1 MFSGLEAKAAGLVT
15 ATASKSAVRE
25 AALTLAQ
32 SLAANPPLSVRE
44 TVRVRRWHMHKMT
57 REIACHTENTRL
69 HLTEDF
75 EEAVRAF
82 AEKRAPGPFKAR

>member
-1 MFSGLEAKAAGLVT
+1 MTSLAAKGKARET
-15 ATASKSAVRE
+15 ALA
-25 AALTLAQ
+25 LAQ
-32 SLAANPPLSVRE
+32 GIAANPPLSVCE
-44 TVRVRRWHMHKMT
+44 TVRVRRWHMHKTT
-57 REIACHTENTRL
+57 REIAFQTENTRL